1 MGHQIQMDPLL
12 VTPRP
17 RQMHEV
23 QQNKPR
29 AVSVQSSFFPSVVPS
44 NSFVEGVSF
53 SILFDPLTTS
63 LNTTC

>member
-44 NSFVEGVSF
+44 NSFVESVSF
-53 SILFDPLTTS
+53 
-63 LNTTC
+63 